1 MFTFSS
7 NFMQKRLFY
16 QIDCL
21 SPSPILYVFKEKR
34 RPSYLGVI
42 LTILMIA
49 VTIIFSASVLYKFF
63 GHKSYSIT
71 YNKINLLE
79 SSSFNIKNT
88 LFAFKILS
96 KGYDYYDYEFNLV
109 TYYYNNETES
119 KMKINSTDCIFSSE
133 YICLNDNNLDNLTNE
148 LNSKEIYLS
157 FEINNKTLNEEIKIE
172 FLFNIPKIDHDNFTN
187 PIHYLNYTQKYI
199 IPINQLT
206 SIDNYFKMINYQ
218 TKTGIISTKISE
230 LNISF
235 YDESIMIKE
244 LTEKNNSTKGI
255 IKFHVSPFNVDTY
268 LRTYPTVQELLS
280 QIGGITSIVF
290 RGFSIFMAFFA
301 STKNNYVIFS
311 HIVNKHNESNK
322 KKITF
327 KDNNNNY
334 CYNNFTLSTDNDSIV
349 PKLRKPF
356 LNSNSEEKNFNS
368 NQSKQSNKKDNI
380 EIELANYNNDND
392 NDNNKNNEEN
402 KKKKKSLKK
411 RIIKNG
417 NLAKIS
423 LCNSFCIQIMPC
435 KTKNKKILSLSEEF
449 IRDCLGIENIIKTN
463 CRMNQMFKLLN
474 PDKKMKVDG
483 IDDHIIESLK
493 IIENGGDVLPL
504 NNDTLEE

>member
-218 TKTGIISTKISE
+218 TKTGIISTKITE

-268 LRTYPTVQELLS
+268 LRTYPTVYS
-280 QIGGITSIVF
+280 V
-290 RGFSIFMAFFA
+290 
-301 STKNNYVIFS
+301 
-311 HIVNKHNESNK
+311 
-322 KKITF
+322 
-327 KDNNNNY
+327 
-334 CYNNFTLSTDNDSIV
+334 
-349 PKLRKPF
+349 
-356 LNSNSEEKNFNS
+356 
-368 NQSKQSNKKDNI
+368 
-380 EIELANYNNDND
+380 
-392 NDNNKNNEEN
+392 
-402 KKKKKSLKK
+402 
-411 RIIKNG
+411 
-417 NLAKIS
+417 
-423 LCNSFCIQIMPC
+423 
-435 KTKNKKILSLSEEF
+435 
-449 IRDCLGIENIIKTN
+449 
-463 CRMNQMFKLLN
+463 
-474 PDKKMKVDG
+474 
-483 IDDHIIESLK
+483 
-493 IIENGGDVLPL
+493 
-504 NNDTLEE
+504 

>member
-1 MFTFSS
+1 M
-7 NFMQKRLFY
+7 
-16 QIDCL
+16 
-21 SPSPILYVFKEKR
+21 
-34 RPSYLGVI
+34 
-42 LTILMIA
+42 
-49 VTIIFSASVLYKFF
+49 
-63 GHKSYSIT
+63 SI
-71 YNKINLLE
+71 
-79 SSSFNIKNT
+79 
-88 LFAFKILS
+88 
-96 KGYDYYDYEFNLV
+96 
-109 TYYYNNETES
+109 
-119 KMKINSTDCIFSSE
+119 
-133 YICLNDNNLDNLTNE
+133 
-148 LNSKEIYLS
+148 
-157 FEINNKTLNEEIKIE
+157 
-172 FLFNIPKIDHDNFTN
+172 
-187 PIHYLNYTQKYI
+187 
-199 IPINQLT
+199 
-206 SIDNYFKMINYQ
+206 
-218 TKTGIISTKISE
+218 
-230 LNISF
+230 
-235 YDESIMIKE
+235 
-244 LTEKNNSTKGI
+244 
-255 IKFHVSPFNVDTY
+255 
-268 LRTYPTVQELLS
+268 
-280 QIGGITSIVF
+280 
-290 RGFSIFMAFFA
+290 FA

-504 NNDTLEE
+504 SNDTLEE